1 MDSHQIKQH
10 LTDLVLDGREE
21 VAIEELLAMS
31 NSRNNEMR
39 NSIESLSSR
48 FQKFEREKTRGTLN
62 RESIHATSG
71 RISQALMAI
80 IEQLTE
86 EEESNNNHQS
96 IDLEALFKD
105 IDELSANAKVLPNV
119 GTGKRKSIKM
129 FSIILPAFIVVIAG
143 ILAFKGTFNKTS
155 GTGSFAVSGWMGEWH
170 HQMESTGESKVTGS
184 LSFEIFNE
192 DQLIGKAHNVFPD
205 GSETVYTLSQI
216 EYSSNGTS
224 IVGIWKADDIQSLHG
239 TFRFNLDGANRFEG
253 HYTLVNQEGEFY
265 WNGTK

>member
-31 NSRNNEMR
+31 NSRNSEMR
-39 NSIESLSSR
+39 NSIEALSSR
-48 FQKFEREKTRGTLN
+48 FQKFEREKTRGALN
-62 RESIHATSG
+62 KESIYATSG

-86 EEESNNNHQS
+86 EEESNHQS

-105 IDELSANAKVLPNV
+105 IDELSANAKVSPNV
-119 GTGKRKSIKM
+119 KAGKRKSIKM
-129 FSIILPAFIVVIAG
+129 FSIILPAFIVIITG
-143 ILAFKGTFNKTS
+143 ILAFKGTFSKTS
-155 GTGSFAVSGWMGEWH
+155 NQGPATLSGWTGEWQ
-170 HQMESTGESKVTGS
+170 HQMESAGESKVTGR
-184 LSFEIFNE
+184 LSFEIVNE
-192 DQLIGKAHNVFPD
+192 NQLIGKVHNVFPD

-239 TFRFNLDGANRFEG
+239 TFSFNLDGENRFEG